1 MNAAFAKSFGRDGPG
16 MSGGREM
23 LRVSGI
29 FCATVLLFQPGIPCA
44 LAEPG
49 SASTTEIHGDLIT
62 PAPVNSNQLGQVVL
76 SADTNP
82 RKHTPIPSTQQRMV
96 MYQLK
101 MDQLTDEQ
109 PVNSAP
115 PASAV
120 PTNLPGLG
128 QATEPLLPG
137 YLGVGFEKLAAFDF
151 ALTDALV
158 KGAPADGAP
167 SAPSPSQI
175 PEDIRKLD
183 GQRVGIRGFL
193 LPVKMDDGLAV
204 EFLLMRDRSFC
215 CYGAPPKINQWIT
228 VRLPGRGVKPVMD
241 QVITVYGTL
250 HVAEMRENGFL
261 VGIYALK
268 ADKIT
273 GLPD

>member
-1 MNAAFAKSFGRDGPG
+1 MKSVGAICLAAWLFLPGATPATAGPESNATPQ
-16 MSGGREM
+16 
-23 LRVSGI
+23 V
-29 FCATVLLFQPGIPCA
+29 
-44 LAEPG
+44 
-49 SASTTEIHGDLIT
+49 HGDLIT
-62 PAPVNSNQLGQVVL
+62 PAPVNSNQLGQVML
-76 SADTNP
+76 SADSKS
-82 RKHTPIPSTQQRMV
+82 RKHARIPSTQQRMV

-109 PVNSAP
+109 PINSA
-115 PASAV
+115 STV
-120 PTNLPGLG
+120 PTNLPGPG
-128 QATEPLLPG
+128 PATEPMLPG

-158 KGAPADGAP
+158 KRAPQDGASP
-167 SAPSPSQI
+167 AAPSSQI

-228 VRLPGRGVKPVMD
+228 VHLSGRGVKPVMD

-261 VGIYALK
+261 VGIYELN
-268 ADKIT
+268 ADKIA

>member
-1 MNAAFAKSFGRDGPG
+1 
-16 MSGGREM
+16 
-23 LRVSGI
+23 
-29 FCATVLLFQPGIPCA
+29 
-44 LAEPG
+44 
-49 SASTTEIHGDLIT
+49 
-62 PAPVNSNQLGQVVL
+62 
-76 SADTNP
+76 
-82 RKHTPIPSTQQRMV
+82 MV

-109 PVNSAP
+109 PINST
-115 PASAV
+115 STV
-120 PTNLPGLG
+120 PTNLPGIG
-128 QATEPLLPG
+128 PATEPLLPG
-137 YLGVGFEKLAAFDF
+137 YVGVGFEKLAAFDF
-151 ALTDALV
+151 TLTDALV
-158 KGAPADGAP
+158 KGVPQGGAASAAPG
-167 SAPSPSQI
+167 SQI

-228 VRLPGRGVKPVMD
+228 VHLNGRGVKPVMD

-261 VGIYALK
+261 VGIYALN

>member
-1 MNAAFAKSFGRDGPG
+1 
-16 MSGGREM
+16 
-23 LRVSGI
+23 
-29 FCATVLLFQPGIPCA
+29 
-44 LAEPG
+44 
-49 SASTTEIHGDLIT
+49 
-62 PAPVNSNQLGQVVL
+62 
-76 SADTNP
+76 
-82 RKHTPIPSTQQRMV
+82 MV

-109 PVNSAP
+109 PVNNTP
-115 PASAV
+115 PVPAV

-128 QATEPLLPG
+128 QTTEPLLPG
-137 YLGVGFEKLAAFDF
+137 YLGVGFEKLGAFDF
-151 ALTDALV
+151 ALTDELV
-158 KGAPADGAP
+158 KGAPADGAS
-167 SAPSPSQI
+167 SAPPASQI

-193 LPVKMDDGLAV
+193 LPVRMDDGLAV

-228 VRLPGRGVKPVMD
+228 VRLQGRGVKPVMD

-261 VGIYALK
+261 VGIYALN

>member
-1 MNAAFAKSFGRDGPG
+1 MT
-16 MSGGREM
+16 GGRKM
-23 LRVSGI
+23 LRIFGTTCVALSLYGWNMVSVMAGPESGP
-29 FCATVLLFQPGIPCA
+29 ATEV
-44 LAEPG
+44 
-49 SASTTEIHGDLIT
+49 HGDLIT
-62 PAPVNSNQLGQVVL
+62 PAPVNSNQLGQVML
-76 SADTNP
+76 SAESKP
-82 RKHTPIPSTQQRMV
+82 RKHAPIPSTQQRMV

-115 PASAV
+115 PTPAV
-120 PTNLPGLG
+120 PTNLPGPG
-128 QATEPLLPG
+128 PAMEPLLPG

-158 KGAPADGAP
+158 KGAPQDGAA
-167 SAPSPSQI
+167 SAPPASQI

-183 GQRVGIRGFL
+183 GRQVGIRGFL

-228 VRLPGRGVKPVMD
+228 VHVKGRGVKPVMD

-250 HVAEMRENGFL
+250 HVAEMRESGFL
-261 VGIYALK
+261 VGIYALD